1 MWNLPRPGIEP
12 VSPTLTDGLLTTGPT
27 GKSSQEYLILFGLNH
42 KPYFDWKGL
51 MMLKFMLIHPFT
63 HREVPDLITYIADLH
78 FNKQKLE
85 EENNKLKLALENLEE
100 ANRELSED
108 CTELRLRVKR

>member
-1 MWNLPRPGIEP
+1 
-12 VSPTLTDGLLTTGPT
+12 
-27 GKSSQEYLILFGLNH
+27 
-42 KPYFDWKGL
+42 